1 MANAGRQI
9 IESGPPMFKDLL
21 KRPPVQQDQA
31 KPVTR
36 PWAVQKPVHQ
46 SQNARDDLD
55 DDSDEEDDDTML
67 MGADRDD
74 QFELKNAR
82 QKSNAKQDLNYLKQS
97 LNAERNGGKW
107 QDLELTDNADLV
119 NEKQE
124 ELLSKHM

>member
-1 MANAGRQI
+1 MEQQNDPIIGALGPPPSTRFPPPVSSSRLHIMNQVDNKLAARPQTTNKNVMANAGRQI

-74 QFELKNAR
+74 
-82 QKSNAKQDLNYLKQS
+82 
-97 LNAERNGGKW
+97 
-107 QDLELTDNADLV
+107 
-119 NEKQE
+119 
-124 ELLSKHM
+124 